1 LEEEELKSG
10 ELRRNVALMRVIEET
25 QSRRYLMKKRLP
37 GEATEANVIVYRYDS
52 LISGADD
59 EARTDLEIIE
69 RMDVMEGFARRKR
82 ELIREMLMLRSNEK
96 RMEAEEDEKLNGDE
110 LKFIDGRDVWNIVR
124 IVNRF
129 PGIDEEMI
137 LKMLNRSGLG
147 WSKRDLRELIDNE
160 FEILETWNG
169 SLFLR
174 DGENSLR
181 RVLRTQEE
189 YKRAANES
197 KVDVEVLSRDL
208 RETKED
214 LRMVVGEMYE
224 ALDMEMSEE
233 EDEQIVIPTRNRMR
247 SNESKIFEGSV
258 SFLERKRMRKTVLG
272 REVEIMVNE
281 NVVNRSLRGEFLCID
296 LEWDENNVMTYYL
309 VLSVFRD
316 KDEMKMR
323 INVIEPERILNSEVS
338 MRAMN
343 NSIVQKY
350 GWGNN
355 TDHVVFKDVF
365 GINMQGVVDV
375 QKIVAMRTG
384 RIEKLENMHCK
395 LKGTVAR
402 GKDKSVFIRGEERML
417 SDCEDLVMLFEVCVS
432 VLMCDDPMA
441 NVRLLDSNALLCGS
455 WSIEEM
461 RDFLMR
467 VGIKFSLE
475 ISEMMIMGKIDE
487 GDGKLRVK
495 VTLEDQKTNEV
506 LSERVRI
513 LDGESFEPL
522 EIQREMLER
531 EIKNMGNEVLLGAS
545 NGWPRDPMDAC
556 VVLNKLKKGEISQRY
571 DFEKGSKFLVWE
583 TGRESYYLG
592 EDADEMM
599 NNLSNWRKRSEYI
612 KAEWGWSLMW
622 INVDRLKRSGMAYC
636 KAVVERDVKESM
648 RSMVRMSSD
657 MKRCLTE
664 IEVNLMTVGE
674 VRRLMMVVLA
684 TSLFDALSNRGNWR
698 ISSLSEEE
706 EGTFIRVERGVRKYM
721 VRFLRDEKM
730 IEREI
735 ADESEMKSWRER
747 NGISERVGEER
758 MRELL
763 MCAVRCERWEGTFYS
778 RVNREGSEEIMRPD
792 VVCIR
797 VIKKI
802 IVELKGSWLMNDRVK
817 RVSDFLNGDHSMY
830 KRVRLCHELWRVGSR
845 LEEYFREQEER
856 ERVDSMFYDRVVKR
870 RVSNAVAE
878 VRGIEERSWKV
889 SSRGSIYDL
898 TQAELKEL
906 LKDESILRIGFK
918 LMG

>member
-1 LEEEELKSG
+1 
-10 ELRRNVALMRVIEET
+10 
-25 QSRRYLMKKRLP
+25 
-37 GEATEANVIVYRYDS
+37 
-52 LISGADD
+52 
-59 EARTDLEIIE
+59 
-69 RMDVMEGFARRKR
+69 
-82 ELIREMLMLRSNEK
+82 
-96 RMEAEEDEKLNGDE
+96 
-110 LKFIDGRDVWNIVR
+110 
-124 IVNRF
+124 
-129 PGIDEEMI
+129 
-137 LKMLNRSGLG
+137 
-147 WSKRDLRELIDNE
+147 
-160 FEILETWNG
+160 
-169 SLFLR
+169 
-174 DGENSLR
+174 
-181 RVLRTQEE
+181 
-189 YKRAANES
+189 
-197 KVDVEVLSRDL
+197 
-208 RETKED
+208 
-214 LRMVVGEMYE
+214 
-224 ALDMEMSEE
+224 
-233 EDEQIVIPTRNRMR
+233 
-247 SNESKIFEGSV
+247 
-258 SFLERKRMRKTVLG
+258 
-272 REVEIMVNE
+272 
-281 NVVNRSLRGEFLCID
+281 
-296 LEWDENNVMTYYL
+296 
-309 VLSVFRD
+309 
-316 KDEMKMR
+316 
-323 INVIEPERILNSEVS
+323 
-338 MRAMN
+338 
-343 NSIVQKY
+343 
-350 GWGNN
+350 
-355 TDHVVFKDVF
+355 
-365 GINMQGVVDV
+365 
-375 QKIVAMRTG
+375 
-384 RIEKLENMHCK
+384 
-395 LKGTVAR
+395 
-402 GKDKSVFIRGEERML
+402 
-417 SDCEDLVMLFEVCVS
+417 
-432 VLMCDDPMA
+432 
-441 NVRLLDSNALLCGS
+441 
-455 WSIEEM
+455 
-461 RDFLMR
+461 
-467 VGIKFSLE
+467 
-475 ISEMMIMGKIDE
+475 
-487 GDGKLRVK
+487 
-495 VTLEDQKTNEV
+495 
-506 LSERVRI
+506 
-513 LDGESFEPL
+513 
-522 EIQREMLER
+522 
-531 EIKNMGNEVLLGAS
+531 
-545 NGWPRDPMDAC
+545 
-556 VVLNKLKKGEISQRY
+556 VLNKLKKGEISQRY

-706 EGTFIRVERGVRKYM
+706 EGTFIGVERGVRKYM